1 MLSNVAKVRSRDTV
15 TVIRSVADALA
26 LEEDWRSLEART
38 PEATSFQGFDWCR
51 AWLEGSEAAG
61 APETLRLVALHREG
75 RLVLLWPLAV
85 RRVWGFRVA
94 HWLAEPLTQ
103 YGDVLV
109 EASPE
114 RAQWL
119 DLAWREISS
128 WRDVDA
134 LELRRVRADAAVNAL
149 PALAGRAGDV
159 PTDAAPYIDFGRPDA
174 SPSGAR
180 SGRTRSALRRRVKQL
195 EALGPVSF
203 EVVAGPR
210 EQEEAVRLAL
220 DFKRQ
225 WLAEKG
231 LASSGLSHPA
241 AGRCLIGLAR
251 RAQLLV
257 FRLGVGPMTA
267 ALEVGLVRN
276 GRYFSFMQSYAPAFA
291 ASGPGRLL
299 FWQLIERCPSLGIT
313 TFDFLAPAYEHK
325 REWAS
330 DEMPMRDHT
339 LPISAGGVAVVSYLS
354 RIKPA
359 LKEIYGRLPV
369 AARRPLAALAMTMD

>member
-1 MLSNVAKVRSRDTV
+1 MIATAQARPRERV
-15 TVIRSVADALA
+15 TVVQNLADALA
-26 LEEDWRSLEART
+26 LEAEWRSLEART

-61 APETLRLVALHREG
+61 APETLRLVALHQDD

-119 DLAWREISS
+119 DRAWQEIQA

-149 PALAGRAGDV
+149 PALAGTAAAV
-159 PTDAAPYIDFGRPDA
+159 TDAAPYVDFRTADQA
-174 SPSGAR
+174 NLEAR
-180 SGRTRSALRRRVKQL
+180 SSRTRNALKRRMKQL
-195 EALGPVSF
+195 ESYGPVNFSK
-203 EVVAGPR
+203 VCGAR
-210 EQEEAVRLAL
+210 EQEESVRLAL

-241 AGRCLIGLAR
+241 AERSLVALAR
-251 RAQLLV
+251 RAQLEV

-267 ALEVGLVRN
+267 ALEIGLARD
-276 GRYFSFMQSYAPAFA
+276 GRYFSFLQSYAPAFA

-369 AARRPLAALAMTMD
+369 GARRPLAALAMSMD

>member
-1 MLSNVAKVRSRDTV
+1 MKISNLAHAHPGDTLA
-15 TVIRSVADALA
+15 VISSVAEALT
-26 LEEDWRSLEART
+26 LEADWRSLEART
-38 PEATSFQGFDWCR
+38 PEATSFQSFDWCR

-61 APETLRLVALHREG
+61 APETLRIVTLRRNG

-109 EASPE
+109 EASSD
-114 RAQWL
+114 RGHWL
-119 DLAWREISS
+119 DQAWDEISS

-134 LELRRVRADAAVNAL
+134 LQLRRVRADAAVNAL
-149 PALAGRAGDV
+149 PALTEADGA
-159 PTDAAPYIDFGRPDA
+159 TADAAPFIDFGREA
-174 SPSGAR
+174 TSHAEAR
-180 SGRTRSALRRRVKQL
+180 SGRTRNTLKRRLKQL

-203 EVVAGPR
+203 EIVSGAR
-210 EQEEAVRLAL
+210 EQEECVRLAL

-225 WLAEKG
+225 WLAAKG

-241 AGRCLIGLAR
+241 ADRCLIGLAR
-251 RAQLLV
+251 RAQLFV

-267 ALEVGLVRN
+267 ALEVGLVKN
-276 GRYFSFMQSYAPAFA
+276 ARYFSFMQSYAPAFA

-330 DEMPMRDHT
+330 DEMAMRDYT
-339 LPISAGGVAVVSYLS
+339 LPVSAGGVAVVSYLS

-369 AARRPLAALAMTMD
+369 AARRPLAALAMSMD